1 MKRRIGALLT
11 FLLVMGASL
20 SWAQS
25 QDFEISLLT
34 ATPELPTGVK
44 QITYNPDHKTYY
56 HQDNHG
62 WCWYAIEFAVD
73 TEVEIT
79 VGGCNY
85 QNGYYAYLTDG
96 EGTKIADIINDRCD
110 GSFSFRYT
118 GVPQTLRLYCG
129 QYCPFIKVDVNP
141 ERSDVNDLH
150 ISTPATQTCY
160 DLNGRLLKEPQP
172 GVNIINGKKVL
183 VK

>member
-1 MKRRIGALLT
+1 MKRRISALLT

-44 QITYNPDHKTYY
+44 QITYNPDHMTYY

-85 QNGYYAYLTDG
+85 QSGYYAYLTDG
-96 EGTKIADIINDRCD
+96 EGTKIADIINDECE
-110 GSFSFRYT
+110 GSFSYRYN
-118 GVPQTLRLYCG
+118 GEPQTLRLYCG
-129 QYCPFIKVDVNP
+129 QYCPFIKVDANP
-141 ERSDVNDLH
+141 MSGINDVH
-150 ISTPATQTCY
+150 ISTPATSTCY
-160 DLNGRLLKEPQP
+160 DLNGRMLKEPQP
-172 GVNIINGKKVL
+172 GVNIINGKKVI